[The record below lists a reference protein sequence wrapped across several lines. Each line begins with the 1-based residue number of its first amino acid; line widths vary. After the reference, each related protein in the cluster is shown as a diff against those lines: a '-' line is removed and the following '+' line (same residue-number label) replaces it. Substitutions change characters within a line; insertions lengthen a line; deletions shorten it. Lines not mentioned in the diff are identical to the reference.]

1 MQSQWQQ
8 TPAPTSGQNLPH
20 VLRSWPWDA
29 QHPPES
35 RYLVA
40 ELGPRVWGV
49 ANEPHLLHGTQNLR
63 IYWRGSPT
71 KHASTQRLLRLAAS
85 LHKNLA
91 GCTQGP
97 TGGTR
102 RFLPLTHC
110 PRTSGFIFCHYKVLG
125 LHQRSAE
132 HKCLGH
138 CSGREKK
145 SASTHAEGSQGQTR
159 ISPQDCEGLTIPCSL
174 QPCPSVLLCE
184 GELISHL
191 LFCQPRDRKQSP
203 APALGG
209 RPAAPSPGRE
219 RIPAGTGFPTPLF
232 TGRDREITGVRGPS
246 WQRASPRAASRW

>member
-1 MQSQWQQ
+1 MVRRI
-8 TPAPTSGQNLPH
+8 SG
-20 VLRSWPWDA
+20 S
-29 QHPPES
+29 
-35 RYLVA
+35 
-40 ELGPRVWGV
+40 
-49 ANEPHLLHGTQNLR
+49 
-63 IYWRGSPT
+63 
-71 KHASTQRLLRLAAS
+71 
-85 LHKNLA
+85 
-91 GCTQGP
+91 
-97 TGGTR
+97 TGGARLQNMPALSGCSVWQR
-102 RFLPLTHC
+102 RFTRTLLDSLRDPLVGHDASSPSLTA
-110 PRTSGFIFCHYKVLG
+110 PEPQGSFSATTVLG

-209 RPAAPSPGRE
+209 CPAAPSPGRE

-232 TGRDREITGVRGPS
+232 TGRDQEITGVRGPS